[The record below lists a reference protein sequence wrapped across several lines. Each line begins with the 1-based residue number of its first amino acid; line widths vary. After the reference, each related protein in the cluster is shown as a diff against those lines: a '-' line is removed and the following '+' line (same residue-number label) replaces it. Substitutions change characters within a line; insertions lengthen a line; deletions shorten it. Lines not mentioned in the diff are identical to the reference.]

1 MRLGPTILISFRDEQ
16 LKHQLASITY
26 DAADKTA
33 RFVASAN
40 RHLTPVETIDMIVP
54 PYTRDE
60 TSRTSEAGLE
70 KI

>member
-1 MRLGPTILISFRDEQ
+1 MRLGPTILIYFRDEQ

-40 RHLTPVETIDMIVP
+40 RHLTLETDDRYHDRTPVH
-54 PYTRDE
+54 
-60 TSRTSEAGLE
+60 S
-70 KI
+70 